1 MRRRRKGLPSTSV
14 IASFKSQLQQALHPW
29 LPPTHLIALAAFIE
43 RTFPWRLD
51 PWQRL
56 LCNRLERLRQEQ
68 GARLLIHAP
77 PQVGKSVIVSQRF
90 PAWMLAQKPTLRIKL
105 ACYNI
110 THATR
115 FSKINLQLLRDA
127 SLHDVFGP
135 PCRVVEPAQQGM
147 WSTVA
152 RTQLRDGQPS
162 FMALGLRTGF
172 VGQGADLL
180 IIDDPYAS
188 PQEALSPVIR
198 ESVWTFWSAGAKVR
212 IRPETNVVVMFHRYH
227 TEDLAGR
234 LLEEGGWEL
243 LRFSAIYDG
252 EGEDPM
258 GRAVGEKLSERLS
271 DAFLEEQQKSPS
283 IWFGQ
288 FQGRPMPIGGG
299 LIKGAYFRV
308 IGEEQVP
315 PLKQAVM
322 GVDLAVSA
330 KTSAD
335 YTVAFPLGI
344 DAEGTTYLFAPA
356 RGQWEPG
363 MGRRAIAQRARLF
376 AGRYPLRRIGVE
388 SVGMAA
394 GLVSEMQ
401 RDPVFAGFS
410 IVAVARQTDKV
421 ALASVW
427 VPIAEQ
433 GRLVLVEDGSGWVKS
448 VLEEAESCPLGARD
462 DQIDAVGIA
471 FLTLQQ
477 APERAVYA
485 PSWGVGRRKAR

>member
-1 MRRRRKGLPSTSV
+1 MS
-14 IASFKSQLQQALHPW
+14 
-29 LPPTHLIALAAFIE
+29 
-43 RTFPWRLD
+43 
-51 PWQRL
+51 QRL
-56 LCNRLERLRQEQ
+56 
-68 GARLLIHAP
+68 
-77 PQVGKSVIVSQRF
+77 

-115 FSKINLQLLRDA
+115 FSKINLQLLRDGA
-127 SLHDVFGP
+127 LHDLFP
-135 PCRVVEPAQQGM
+135 PECRIVEPAQQGM

-152 RTQLRDGQPS
+152 RAEMRDGQPS

-188 PQEALSPVIR
+188 PQEALSAVIR

-234 LLEEGGWEL
+234 LLAEGGWEL
-243 LRFSAIYDG
+243 LRFSAICDG
-252 EGEDPM
+252 EEEDPM
-258 GRAVGEKLSERLS
+258 GRAVGERLTHRLSE
-271 DAFLEEQQKSPS
+271 AFLAEQQQTPS

-288 FQGRPMPIGGG
+288 FQGRPMPVGGG

-335 YTVAFPLGI
+335 YTVVFPLGV
-344 DAEGTTYLFAPA
+344 DAEGIYYLFSPA

-363 MGRRAIAQRARLF
+363 ASRRAIAQRARCF
-376 AGRYPLRRIGVE
+376 AAQHPLRRIGVE

-401 RDPVFAGFS
+401 RDAVFAGFS
-410 IVAVARQTDKV
+410 VVGVARQTDKV

-427 VPIAEQ
+427 IPVAEQ
-433 GRLVLVEDGSGWVKS
+433 GRMVLVEDGSGWIKTFIA
-448 VLEEAESCPLGARD
+448 EAESFPLGAHD
-462 DQIDAVGIA
+462 DQVDAVGIA

-477 APERAVYA
+477 VPEKAVYA
-485 PSWGVGRRKAR
+485 PRWEGGRPRW